1 MDKRNN
7 SNNVPSKPGWGRSMD
22 LYESLDDLKRL
33 RPLVQP
39 NSNFLRQLTKWE
51 TDVSKNDVQDYNP
64 YDFFSYQ
71 VARSILSII
80 ILLAAGRYPIDIDT
94 VTQSSREA
102 G

>member
-22 LYESLDDLKRL
+22 LYESL

-80 ILLAAGRYPIDIDT
+80 ILLYSIFL
-94 VTQSSREA
+94 
-102 G
+102 